1 MSDKVFKLV
10 GAGAAIGAAALA
22 KQISEKGWK
31 AVMASDPP
39 ANPEDPDTELWE
51 AIAWAVASG
60 AVIALARMLATRQ
73 WTKYY
78 TKSTGHAPDN
88 ANDVS

>member
-1 MSDKVFKLV
+1 MGDRMFKLI
-10 GAGAAIGAAALA
+10 GTGAAIGAAALA

-51 AIAWAVASG
+51 AIVWAVASG
-60 AVIALARMLATRQ
+60 ALIAVARMLASRQ

-78 TKSTGHAPDN
+78 TKSTGSAPAN
-88 ANDVS
+88 PNDVS